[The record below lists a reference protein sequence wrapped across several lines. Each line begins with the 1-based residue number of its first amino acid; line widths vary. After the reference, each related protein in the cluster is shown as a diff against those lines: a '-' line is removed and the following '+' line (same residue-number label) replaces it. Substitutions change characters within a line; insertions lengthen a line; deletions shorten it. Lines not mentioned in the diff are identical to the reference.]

1 MVSKKIFNKNLNSNL
16 LKVFLAYSNGYF
28 PMGRNKNN
36 KEIQWVKPYSRG
48 IIPIG
53 KLYCSKSLK
62 KFIKKNDYDIS
73 FNKNFKDVIFNCA
86 NRKTTWINSTIYE
99 LFLDLHDQGFAHSV
113 EVKKKEDLVGG
124 LYGLSLGSIF
134 FAESMFS
141 IMPNTSKLALIA
153 MMAKINY
160 GGYKV
165 FDTQFPSEHLSS
177 LGGLS
182 ISENE
187 FKKKLSY
194 TFDTSAEFDRI
205 PKLKN
210 WEEFLEYG
218 TNN

>member
-1 MVSKKIFNKNLNSNL
+1 VKNLFNKNLNPTL

-28 PMGRNKNN
+28 PMGENKNN
-36 KEIQWVKPYSRG
+36 DEIQWVKPKNRG

-53 KLYCSKSLK
+53 KLHCSKSLK
-62 KFIKKNDYDIS
+62 KFIKKNDFNIS
-73 FNKNFKDVIFNCA
+73 FDKNFNDVIFNCA

-99 LFLDLHDQGFAHSV
+99 LFLYLFSQGFAHSV
-113 EVKKKEDLVGG
+113 EVKKKETLVGG
-124 LYGLSLGSIF
+124 LYGLSFGSIF

-141 IMPNTSKLALIA
+141 IIPNTSKIALIA

-165 FDTQFPSEHLSS
+165 FDTQFPSEHLAS

-182 ISENE
+182 ISEDK

-205 PKLKN
+205 PQLNN

>member
-1 MVSKKIFNKNLNSNL
+1 MKALYNKNLNSNL
-16 LKVFLAYSNGYF
+16 IKVFIAYSNGYF
-28 PMGRNKNN
+28 PMGKSKNN
-36 KEIQWVKPYSRG
+36 SEIQWVKPNNRG

-62 KFIKKNDYDIS
+62 KFIKKNNYDIS
-73 FNKNFKDVIFNCA
+73 FNQNFRDVIFNCA
-86 NRKTTWINSTIYE
+86 NRKTTWINSTIYQ
-99 LFLDLHDQGFAHSV
+99 LFLELHNQGFAHSV
-113 EVKKKEDLVGG
+113 EVKKKEVLVGG

-165 FDTQFPSEHLSS
+165 FDTQFPSEHLLS

-182 ISENE
+182 INE
-187 FKKKLSY
+187 DEFEKKLRF

-218 TNN
+218 TDN

>member
-1 MVSKKIFNKNLNSNL
+1 MKKVLNKNLNPNI

-28 PMGRNKNN
+28 PMGKNKNSH
-36 KEIQWVKPYSRG
+36 EIQWVKPYNRG
-48 IIPIG
+48 IIPVG
-53 KLYCSKSLK
+53 KLHCSKSLK
-62 KFIKKNDYDIS
+62 KIIKKNEYEIS
-73 FNKNFKDVIFNCA
+73 FNKSFKDVLLNCA
-86 NRKTTWINSTIYE
+86 NRKTTWINSTIYK
-99 LFLDLHDQGFAHSV
+99 LFLELHDHGFAHSV
-113 EVKKKEDLVGG
+113 EVKKKETLVGG

-165 FDTQFPSEHLSS
+165 FDTQFPSEHLLS

-182 ISENE
+182 INKDE
-187 FKKKLSY
+187 FEKKLRF

-218 TNN
+218 TDN

>member
-1 MVSKKIFNKNLNSNL
+1 MGKSKNSN
-16 LKVFLAYSNGYF
+16 
-28 PMGRNKNN
+28 
-36 KEIQWVKPYSRG
+36 EIQWVKPHNRG

-62 KFIKKNDYDIS
+62 KLIKQNEYKIS

-86 NRKTTWINSTIYE
+86 NRKTTWINSTICE
-99 LFLDLHDQGFAHSV
+99 LFLDLHYQGFAHSV
-113 EVKKKEDLVGG
+113 EVKKKETLVGG
-124 LYGLSLGSIF
+124 LYGLSLGSVF

-141 IMPNTSKLALIA
+141 ITPNTSKLALIA

-194 TFDTSAEFDRI
+194 TFDTTAEFDRM

-210 WEEFLEYG
+210 WEEFLRYG
-218 TNN
+218 ASN

>member
-1 MVSKKIFNKNLNSNL
+1 MKDFI
-16 LKVFLAYSNGYF
+16 LKDFL
-28 PMGRNKNN
+28 
-36 KEIQWVKPYSRG
+36 
-48 IIPIG
+48 
-53 KLYCSKSLK
+53 
-62 KFIKKNDYDIS
+62 
-73 FNKNFKDVIFNCA
+73 
-86 NRKTTWINSTIYE
+86 
-99 LFLDLHDQGFAHSV
+99 
-113 EVKKKEDLVGG
+113 EVKKKETLVGG

-134 FAESMFS
+134 FAESMLS
-141 IMPNTSKLALIA
+141 ITPNTSKLALIA

-194 TFDTSAEFDRI
+194 TFDTTAEIDRT

-210 WEEFLEYG
+210 WEEFLRYG
-218 TNN
+218 ASN

>member
-1 MVSKKIFNKNLNSNL
+1 MTDLFNKNLKSNL
-16 LKVFLAYSNGYF
+16 LKVFIAYSNGYF

-36 KEIQWVKPYSRG
+36 TEIQWVKPINRG

-53 KLYCSKSLK
+53 KLHCSKSLK
-62 KFIKKNDYDIS
+62 KFIKKNCFDIS
-73 FNKNFKDVIFNCA
+73 FNQNFKDVLFNCA
-86 NRKTTWINSTIYE
+86 NRKNTWINSTISE
-99 LFLDLHDQGFAHSV
+99 LFLDLHEQGFAHSV
-113 EVKKKEDLVGG
+113 EVKKKEVLVGG

-141 IMPNTSKLALIA
+141 IIPNTSKLALIA

-165 FDTQFPSEHLSS
+165 FDTQFPSKHLSS

-182 ISENE
+182 ISEEN
-187 FKKKLSY
+187 FDKKLSY
-194 TFDTSAEFDRI
+194 TFDESAEFNRF

-210 WEEFLEYG
+210 WEQFLKYG
-218 TNN
+218 TDN